1 MVAPAKMR
9 KCSALASHPPATSYI
24 HCMREKGGNEHVT
37 NEVFGIASFRSRQQV
52 LKFEGALRRAGVR
65 VEVITTP
72 RDVAVGCGLSI
83 RFELADQARVMETY
97 RQLHPS
103 NLIGFYRVE
112 RMEGQRTLTR
122 PLIS

>member
-1 MVAPAKMR
+1 MQ
-9 KCSALASHPPATSYI
+9 
-24 HCMREKGGNEHVT
+24 

-52 LKFEGALRRAGVR
+52 LKFEGALRRAGIR
-65 VEVITTP
+65 TEVITTP

-83 RFELADQARVMETY
+83 RFELGDQAQVMDVY

-112 RMEGQRTLTR
+112 RAEGQRTVTR
-122 PLIS
+122 PLGS

>member
-1 MVAPAKMR
+1 MQQ
-9 KCSALASHPPATSYI
+9 
-24 HCMREKGGNEHVT
+24 
-37 NEVFGIASFRSRQQV
+37 EVFGIASFRSRQQV

-83 RFELADQARVMETY
+83 RFELAEQAQVMDVY
-97 RQLHPS
+97 RRLHPS

-112 RMEGQRTLTR
+112 RSQGQRTVTKPLTG
-122 PLIS
+122 

>member
-1 MVAPAKMR
+1 MQ
-9 KCSALASHPPATSYI
+9 
-24 HCMREKGGNEHVT
+24 

-72 RDVAVGCGLSI
+72 RDVAIGCGLSI
-83 RFELADQARVMETY
+83 RFELADQGRVMEVY
-97 RQLHPS
+97 RQLRPS

-112 RMEGQRTLTR
+112 RMEGQRTIIH
-122 PLIS
+122 PMK

>member
-1 MVAPAKMR
+1 M
-9 KCSALASHPPATSYI
+9 H
-24 HCMREKGGNEHVT
+24 
-37 NEVFGIASFRSRQQV
+37 NEVFAIASFRSRQQV

-83 RFELADQARVMETY
+83 RFELADAGRVMDVY
-97 RQLHPS
+97 NQLRPS

-112 RMEGQRTLTR
+112 RMNGQRTVTR
-122 PLIS
+122 PL